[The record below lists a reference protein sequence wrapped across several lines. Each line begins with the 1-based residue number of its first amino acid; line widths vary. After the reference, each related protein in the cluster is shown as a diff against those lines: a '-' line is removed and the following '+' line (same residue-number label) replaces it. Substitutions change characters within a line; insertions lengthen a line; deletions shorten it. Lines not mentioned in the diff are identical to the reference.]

1 MSPAINLQL
10 PRLRPAALAVWRRN
24 LLVWRKL
31 LGPALLMNFGEP
43 TIYLI
48 GLGFGLGNFIGQ
60 LADMPYLAFLA
71 SGIIASSAMTTA
83 TFEAMYSVYTRLEP
97 QRTYQAILATP
108 LEVDDIL
115 LGEMLWCGTKSLFS
129 GLGIL
134 AVSSA
139 LGIVGGWLA
148 LWVLPVVF
156 VIGLSFAGL
165 GLIMSAMAK
174 SYDFF
179 NYYFV
184 LVITPMFML
193 SGVFY
198 PISSLPQALQGFVQ
212 VLPLTHAVELT
223 RPLIA
228 GRLPSDV
235 LLHLAVLAGYAA
247 LGFAVA
253 VRLVRRRLLV

>member
-1 MSPAINLQL
+1 
-10 PRLRPAALAVWRRN
+10 
-24 LLVWRKL
+24 
-31 LGPALLMNFGEP
+31 
-43 TIYLI
+43 
-48 GLGFGLGNFIGQ
+48 
-60 LADMPYLAFLA
+60 
-71 SGIIASSAMTTA
+71 
-83 TFEAMYSVYTRLEP
+83 
-97 QRTYQAILATP
+97 
-108 LEVDDIL
+108 
-115 LGEMLWCGTKSLFS
+115 
-129 GLGIL
+129 
-134 AVSSA
+134 
-139 LGIVGGWLA
+139 
-148 LWVLPVVF
+148 
-156 VIGLSFAGL
+156 
-165 GLIMSAMAK
+165 MAK

-235 LLHLAVLAGYAA
+235 LLHLGVLTGYAA